1 MGQVTAALRALRE
14 ACQNSTVLVLHHTGH
29 QEQSRMR
36 GHSLLKASADWILG
50 LRGTRKPNEVLLSR
64 EKARDESAGEK
75 LGLCLQTVGDSC
87 VLTLRNAPPDRLRL
101 ATQVGP
107 TAGLSPEVETMLAVF
122 LSRSTVLTTA
132 KWMAET
138 GSPERTFHRHRRD
151 LVNEGLV
158 ECLTKRGFY
167 KLRDLGASIRFKSEV
182 APPSSDV
189 PKVCGPEADG
199 AGAEIP

>member
-1 MGQVTAALRALRE
+1 
-14 ACQNSTVLVLHHTGH
+14 
-29 QEQSRMR
+29 
-36 GHSLLKASADWILG
+36 
-50 LRGTRKPNEVLLSR
+50 
-64 EKARDESAGEK
+64 
-75 LGLCLQTVGDSC
+75 
-87 VLTLRNAPPDRLRL
+87 
-101 ATQVGP
+101 
-107 TAGLSPEVETMLAVF
+107 MLAVF

-138 GSPERTFHRHRRD
+138 GFPERTFHRHRRE

-167 KLRDLGASIRFKSEV
+167 QLRDLGASIRFKSEV
-182 APPSSDV
+182 PPPSSDV

>member
-75 LGLCLQTVGDSC
+75 LGLCLQTVGDSY

-122 LSRSTVLTTA
+122 PSRSTVLTTA

-138 GSPERTFHRHRRD
+138 GFPERTFHRHRRE
-151 LVNEGLV
+151 LV
-158 ECLTKRGFY
+158 TRGWW
-167 KLRDLGASIRFKSEV
+167 SV
-182 APPSSDV
+182 
-189 PKVCGPEADG
+189 
-199 AGAEIP
+199 